1 MDRVIVVIKG
11 YHILSV
17 MDMVNKGELLS
28 VLMVVP

>member
-11 YHILSV
+11 YRILSA